1 MAMPNVLMIGPDCK
15 AQGGMATVEANIL
28 ESVRARG
35 DHAEFISTYVE
46 GSKPKKLFVASRAYL
61 SYLCLLGQYDLVH
74 VHMASRGSYE
84 RKKFFMNA
92 AFRKGVPVLLHLH
105 GAEFVVWFDRECSD
119 SKRSEIRKTFGRCAK
134 VVVLS
139 EEWRDILIDRH
150 ICEKESVSVL
160 HNAVYV
166 PSSNS
171 TDYYDQNVLFMG
183 RLGERKGAGTLL
195 RAAKAV
201 LADFPQARFTLAG
214 DGDVDN
220 YKRLAVELGIE
231 HSCHFPGWVT
241 GYMRDRLYRSAS
253 VYCLPS
259 KNEGMPM
266 SVLEAMSYGLATI
279 TTPVGGIPQVIS
291 DGENGYLVPV
301 GDHEAL
307 AKTIS
312 SLLSNVPL
320 KRSIGEAG
328 RKTVASRFGMEGFF
342 ANLLSIYDEIL
353 KG

>member
-1 MAMPNVLMIGPDCK
+1 
-15 AQGGMATVEANIL
+15 
-28 ESVRARG
+28 
-35 DHAEFISTYVE
+35 
-46 GSKPKKLFVASRAYL
+46 
-61 SYLCLLGQYDLVH
+61 
-74 VHMASRGSYE
+74 
-84 RKKFFMNA
+84 
-92 AFRKGVPVLLHLH
+92 
-105 GAEFVVWFDRECSD
+105 
-119 SKRSEIRKTFGRCAK
+119 
-134 VVVLS
+134 
-139 EEWRDILIDRH
+139 
-150 ICEKESVSVL
+150 
-160 HNAVYV
+160 
-166 PSSNS
+166 
-171 TDYYDQNVLFMG
+171 
-183 RLGERKGAGTLL
+183 
-195 RAAKAV
+195 
-201 LADFPQARFTLAG
+201 
-214 DGDVDN
+214 
-220 YKRLAVELGIE
+220 
-231 HSCHFPGWVT
+231 
-241 GYMRDRLYRSAS
+241 MRDRLYRSAS